1 MTLLDLCELADV
13 KARLDI
19 TDSSKDALLGDIITA
34 VSRAIEQHC
43 QREFYQESRTRVFDT
58 RRKDEAL
65 ALPAYPVSSI
75 TSVKTST
82 DFDFST
88 ATAIDSGDYDV
99 DDETGL
105 LFYLGA
111 WPVGRRTVQV
121 VYTGGIATTASAVS
135 SNYPDLAAAAQMQ
148 VVEEYM
154 RKEAQGSVQY
164 SLSDGGGA
172 LNREALK
179 LLPAVR
185 ERLAYYRRLVF

>member
-19 TDSSKDALLGDIITA
+19 TDTSKDALLGDLITA

-82 DFDFST
+82 DFDFS
-88 ATAIDSGDYDV
+88 
-99 DDETGL
+99 
-105 LFYLGA
+105 
-111 WPVGRRTVQV
+111 
-121 VYTGGIATTASAVS
+121 ATTASAVS